1 MNVARS
7 LHAKSSVAHVG
18 VVATSGTL
26 NPGETEV
33 SKCTADCDGQTQ
45 VDVECHEDEHE
56 TEAEPQLDEV

>member
-1 MNVARS
+1 
-7 LHAKSSVAHVG
+7 
-18 VVATSGTL
+18 VATSGTL

-33 SKCTADCDGQTQ
+33 SECTADCDGQTQ